1 MNGGLLVMQPS
12 KVVSSYLACF
22 SFCIPLLCLFS
33 TFFDSGSAHAL
44 TFKSDGSVVQ
54 NDKNNAT
61 SKTGKLTKSQ
71 EIKSFDV
78 SISGSALENLKRLPF
93 EFDFTKHEIWADLP
107 TQRCAFKLERRG
119 IENQR
124 IELMASGRLRIEKGT
139 VSFRRNK
146 WNTGGMANKSFL
158 QDEGN
163 IKLLRGGTP
172 VGKIPYFHLFVN
184 QGEVARPPKYVELTK
199 KREKGEAG
207 SPEGTFSFYV
217 DDWQEGLFTI
227 KNCRS
232 VLSSQFD
239 GLACG
244 YQILKRGFDKDENR
258 KYEYTINFGKFNVKN
273 AKPQFGKNIWKSGA
287 VTLDQ
292 DYMNAWADLVVHE
305 DGSIKGFFPVFTTQK
320 KKKTTMVEIKRAN
333 EGSSLG
339 SNSSPMGE
347 FIAIRDG
354 ASDKEE
360 SYVFRVNSCN

>member
-1 MNGGLLVMQPS
+1 MQPS

-54 NDKNNAT
+54 NGKNNAT

-244 YQILKRGFDKDENR
+244 YQILKRGFDKDKNR

>member
-1 MNGGLLVMQPS
+1 MIKIKALIVAVLIFGN
-12 KVVSSYLACF
+12 SSAVLAKDW
-22 SFCIPLLCLFS
+22 SN
-33 TFFDSGSAHAL
+33 
-44 TFKSDGSVVQ
+44 K
-54 NDKNNAT
+54 
-61 SKTGKLTKSQ
+61 KTDDAGKLAKSE
-71 EIKSFDV
+71 EIMSFDV
-78 SISGSALENLKRLPF
+78 SISGSSLENLKRLPF
-93 EFDFTKHEIWADLP
+93 EFDFTRYEIWTDLP
-107 TQRCAFKLERRG
+107 EHRCAFKLERRG

-124 IELMASGRLRIEKGT
+124 IELMASGRLRIENGT

-163 IKLLRGGTP
+163 LKILMNGAP
-172 VGKIPYFHLFVN
+172 VGKIPYFHLFTN
-184 QGEVARPPKYVELTK
+184 QGEVARPPEYVELTK
-199 KREKGEAG
+199 ERIQGNDG

-227 KNCRS
+227 KNCQS
-232 VLSSQFD
+232 VLSSRFD
-239 GLACG
+239 GLTCG

-258 KYEYTINFGKFNVKN
+258 KYEYLINFGKFSVKN
-273 AKPQFGKNIWKSGA
+273 AQPRFGKNIWKSGA
-287 VTLDQ
+287 ATLNQ
-292 DYMNAWADLVVHE
+292 EYMNAWADLAVHE
-305 DGSIKGFFPVFTTQK
+305 DGSIKGFFPVFTSQK

-360 SYVFRVNSCN
+360 SYVLRVNSCN

>member
-78 SISGSALENLKRLPF
+78 SISGSALKNLKRLPF

-273 AKPQFGKNIWKSGA
+273 AQPRFGRNIWKSGA
-287 VTLDQ
+287 VSLDQ

-305 DGSIKGFFPVFTTQK
+305 DGSIEGFFPVFTSKK

-339 SNSSPMGE
+339 SNSNPMGE

>member
-12 KVVSSYLACF
+12 KVVSSCLACF
-22 SFCIPLLCLFS
+22 SFCIPLLCLFA

-305 DGSIKGFFPVFTTQK
+305 DGSIKGFFPVFTAQK

-339 SNSSPMGE
+339 SNSSPTGE